1 MTAALASTPS
11 PERRRAD
18 ARMLHLK
25 GSTTYVCRRC
35 RGGIR
40 VVSAWYLPDSCP
52 QCGAATWTGDRCSCS
67 AERRPGAHGHAFCHA
82 CGDGIWVRLGGD
94 GP

>member
-1 MTAALASTPS
+1 MSAATRPKS
-11 PERRRAD
+11 PLPEARRA
-18 ARMLHLK
+18 AVRMLQLM

-35 RGGIR
+35 RGGFR

-52 QCGAATWTGDRCSCS
+52 QCGASTWTGGRCSCS

-82 CGDGIWVRLGGD
+82 CGDGIWIRLGGAS
-94 GP
+94 